1 MGGILKSVTKLLG
14 LGGDSDRIAEEMR
27 RQAQESAARLEA
39 DSKRQAEQTQ
49 QNARNAQLAQ
59 EQMAR
64 QVAATEEAR
73 RAEQN
78 AARDAE
84 QVELGDTEVNPD
96 ADIEE
101 EARRRNPRAQYMAP
115 TGAYTGISLQL

>member
-1 MGGILKSVTKLLG
+1 MGGLVKGVAKLLG

-39 DSKRQAEQTQ
+39 DAQRQALQTQ
-49 QNARNAQLAQ
+49 QNAKNAQMQQ
-59 EQMAR
+59 EAMAR
-64 QVAATEEAR
+64 QIAAQEEAR
-73 RAEQN
+73 RAEQL
-78 AARDAE
+78 AARETDKVDIGRN
-84 QVELGDTEVNPD
+84 VEDPE

-101 EARRRNPRAQYMAP
+101 EARRRNPRALYMAP

>member
-27 RQAQESAARLEA
+27 RQAQESAQRLEA
-39 DSKRQAEQTQ
+39 DAARQAAQTQ

-59 EQMAR
+59 EAAAR
-64 QVAATEEAR
+64 QVAASEEAR

-84 QVELGDTEVNPD
+84 QVELGDTPQDPEE
-96 ADIEE
+96 DIEE